1 FKVDSKSMQKRTHHE
16 PTKHTA
22 VTNSTCHEATAGGR
36 REAPQHPPTNV
47 TARATKPDAIQ
58 RARPREATKPTT
70 TCPANRNYRERATT
84 QRRICKWFDI
94 VGSRHYRQ
102 CDRALMTSRHESTSP
117 RGFVA
122 LEGSKFGITPRGKLR
137 ACPCSG
143 PSAPLYESRPAS
155 GKQPCQP
162 DSCTGYFRQIGSTC
176 AAASAVKLLQPA
188 RQINLHSRTSHVRHW
203 DLTLHGGWPLACALA
218 EFRCHP
224 VTPIRTKL

>member
-1 FKVDSKSMQKRTHHE
+1 PVVSCEPVQLLHSSPATTHPCIEKSAPPARQLHLLVMPMQKRTHHE

-122 LEGSKFGITPRGKLR
+122 LEGSKYGITPRVKLR
-137 ACPCSG
+137 A
-143 PSAPLYESRPAS
+143 RPAS
-155 GKQPCQP
+155 SQPNKDTSYIQ
-162 DSCTGYFRQIGSTC
+162 
-176 AAASAVKLLQPA
+176 LLNTVLQA
-188 RQINLHSRTSHVRHW
+188 RQLQR
-203 DLTLHGGWPLACALA
+203 
-218 EFRCHP
+218 FR
-224 VTPIRTKL
+224 